1 MARNMREEAEKRARC
16 EARGEK
22 YGERQY
28 ECIVRKK
35 FRERVSS
42 WNCEI
47 DNVKMATAD
56 EAAHADDEHEDGSHG
71 GHEVYAVLMP
81 WFVQAL
87 GIVVF
92 FILTRHVHGLP
103 CECYLLSCKRFL

>member
-42 WNCEI
+42 RMDMVIRAHGDII
-47 DNVKMATAD
+47 DLI
-56 EAAHADDEHEDGSHG
+56 S
-71 GHEVYAVLMP
+71 
-81 WFVQAL
+81 WF
-87 GIVVF
+87 
-92 FILTRHVHGLP
+92 
-103 CECYLLSCKRFL
+103 S